1 MKVVGWV
8 CERLSNDHRENV
20 CLYRGSE
27 SRSTNRRMRIAGGEN
42 ETITPMVQRLLPT
55 FFNGAVRNIFFVVVD
70 FNVDLFHTVC
80 LLQTR
85 KPQRWSCRRL
95 LKISYYVL

>member
-27 SRSTNRRMRIAGGEN
+27 SRSTNRRMLIAGGEN
-42 ETITPMVQRLLPT
+42 ETITPVVQRLLPT
-55 FFNGAVRNIFFVVVD
+55 FFDGAVRNNF
-70 FNVDLFHTVC
+70 
-80 LLQTR
+80 LL
-85 KPQRWSCRRL
+85 SCIL
-95 LKISYYVL
+95 T

>member
-27 SRSTNRRMRIAGGEN
+27 SRSTNRRMLIAGGEN
-42 ETITPMVQRLLPT
+42 ETITPMVQRLLLPT
-55 FFNGAVRNIFFVVVD
+55 FFNGAVRNKFFVVTD
-70 FNVDLFHTVC
+70 FNVDLFHIAC
-80 LLQTR
+80 SLQRR
-85 KPQRWSCRRL
+85 KPQR
-95 LKISYYVL
+95 

>member
-8 CERLSNDHRENV
+8 CERLSSDHRENV

-27 SRSTNRRMRIAGGEN
+27 SRSTNRRMLIAGGEN

-55 FFNGAVRNIFFVVVD
+55 FFNGADRNKFFVVD
-70 FNVDLFHTVC
+70 FKVDLFHIVC

-85 KPQRWSCRRL
+85 KPRR
-95 LKISYYVL
+95 

>member
-1 MKVVGWV
+1 VKVVGWV

-27 SRSTNRRMRIAGGEN
+27 SRSTNRRMLIAGGEN

-55 FFNGAVRNIFFVVVD
+55 SFNGAVRNIFFVVVD
-70 FNVDLFHTVC
+70 FNVDLFHTGC

-85 KPQRWSCRRL
+85 KPQR
-95 LKISYYVL
+95 